1 MSTASIPFEVKKGL
15 QMHHF
20 QYAYCTLGLPHE
32 SFGPR
37 KRHDRPFGGL
47 SEVKIAPNH
56 SDFSK
61 LRNAQIHKSSLTFV
75 IAPQYSFKATVSNF
89 NGKVS

>member
-1 MSTASIPFEVKKGL
+1 MPIARLGYLMNLLVLVKG
-15 QMHHF
+15 M
-20 QYAYCTLGLPHE
+20 T
-32 SFGPR
+32 
-37 KRHDRPFGGL
+37 GL